1 MALIINGE
9 EVNDMVLE
17 DEFDA
22 LKEQM
27 EARGEAVCC
36 DRDEE
41 IREYAH
47 TNVLNRTLLR
57 QEALNRF
64 GENSDEEISSAI
76 TALKEQHGGE
86 EAFYSNIGMSPKQ
99 DDEIRQK
106 VSVQLSVD
114 RMLREATGVLEDP
127 TEDDLK
133 KFYEDNIEE
142 FQTEEEV
149 HAWHLYLEHHHHG
162 AGGPDAV
169 YELMR
174 KTRRELLGGADFEA
188 KVKELCT
195 IEDYEMDLGFFQRSG
210 RSADQTRQIPP
221 DIVTIAF
228 SMEIDEIS
236 PVVSTHFGFHIFK
249 LVERKEAT
257 PIPFEEITEELRDL
271 YRTDQREAKISS
283 LLEDLKSKATIEVIE
298 SEHEMA

>member
-9 EVNDMVLE
+9 AIDEMILE

-22 LKEQM
+22 IKEQM
-27 EARGEAVCC
+27 ESRGEVVCC

-64 GENSDEEISSAI
+64 GENTDEEISEAI
-76 TALKEQHGGE
+76 AALKEQHGGDD
-86 EAFYSNIGMSPKQ
+86 AFYANIGMSPKEEP
-99 DDEIRQK
+99 EIRRK

-114 RMLREATGVLEDP
+114 RILRDHLGEETSP
-127 TEDDLK
+127 SEDDLK
-133 KFYEDNIEE
+133 AFYEENIAE

-149 HAWHLYLEHHHHG
+149 HAWHIYLEHHSH
-162 AGGPDAV
+162 GGPEEV
-169 YELMR
+169 YDLLR
-174 KTRRELLGGADFEA
+174 KTRQELLDGADFEA
-188 KVKELCT
+188 KTKEICT
-195 IEDYEMDLGFFQRSG
+195 RDDYEMDLGFFTMSG
-210 RSADQTRQIPP
+210 TGADSRQMPP
-221 DIVTIAF
+221 DIVTITF
-228 SMEIDEIS
+228 SMNVGEIS

-249 LVERKEAT
+249 VVDRKEQK
-257 PIPFEEITEELRDL
+257 PIPYEEISDEIRDL
-271 YRTDQREAKISS
+271 YLADQRESKIND
-283 LLEDLKSKATIEVIE
+283 LLEELKSKATIEVTE